1 MAITFEIDVSDIVS
15 LPFQCD
21 VSEDRTVHRV
31 PSRSQI
37 RVRPSPSTT
46 VSCDTLKVAVA
57 VSPTYC
63 RPCAGAVRVMG
74 TALLESRKS
83 SSPGRAACGER
94 EGQTV

>member
-46 VSCDTLKVAVA
+46 VSCEPLKVAVA
-57 VSPTYC
+57 VSPTYW

-74 TALLESRKS
+74 TARSEEAGVGKEGVSTCRYRWVP
-83 SSPGRAACGER
+83 SP
-94 EGQTV
+94 